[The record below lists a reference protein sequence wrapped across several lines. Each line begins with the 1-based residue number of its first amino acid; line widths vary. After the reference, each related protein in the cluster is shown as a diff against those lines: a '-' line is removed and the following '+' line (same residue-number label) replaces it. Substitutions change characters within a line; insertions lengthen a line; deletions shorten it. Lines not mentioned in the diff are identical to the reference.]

1 MKINKKILAAGLA
14 LMFLFSLGLTE
25 TNARV
30 HSTTVRSH
38 NRRTKSGKV
47 VRVSRHR
54 RYYQY
59 FAVKPLV
66 LTMGI

>member
-1 MKINKKILAAGLA
+1 MKINKKIFATGLA
-14 LMFLFSLGLTE
+14 LMFLFSLGFTE

-30 HSTTVRSH
+30 HSTSVRSH

-54 RYYQY
+54 RHYR
-59 FAVKPLV
+59 
-66 LTMGI
+66 